1 MGQGFYIDLW
11 TSQRKTI
18 REKLERVGASR
29 ASIQLNKDD
38 FEDAGK
44 RLKSGYGFNL
54 EFKNGKV
61 INNIGGSAVARDLA
75 AVLTNDSTIKK
86 ILATGSFKINMGKD
100 FCLYIQKI

>member
-11 TSQRKTI
+11 VSQRKAI
-18 REKLERVGASR
+18 KEKLERVGASR
-29 ASIQLNKDD
+29 EFIQLNKND

-44 RLKSGYGFNL
+44 RLKSGYTFNL
-54 EFKNGKV
+54 EFENGKV
-61 INNIGGSAVARDLA
+61 ISNIGSSAVARDLA